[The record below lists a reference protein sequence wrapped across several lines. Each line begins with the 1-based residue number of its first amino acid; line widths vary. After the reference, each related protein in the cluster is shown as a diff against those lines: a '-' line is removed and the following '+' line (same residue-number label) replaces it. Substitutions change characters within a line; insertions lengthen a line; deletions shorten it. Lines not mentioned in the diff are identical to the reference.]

1 MKVIF
6 APRLYIYYLLFGGIP
21 HSRHTMV
28 PNSNERQQ
36 HVSEPDIVK
45 VKICHRLTECVTRAG
60 YDLITRRYK
69 RKMERGSIA
78 QKRGSI
84 VLPLYIYTH
93 THTCVAGGRQR
104 CTVDRNRAAIKSY
117 LSYCYLGRNS
127 PQVGIGT
134 STREWYVRSA
144 SHDDR
149 SQHSLSLAPPFV
161 RTHCREICAQCVRV
175 LTGYILMVGF
185 LRMRLPSHLSF
196 NPAEQSCKRPKEN
209 GVELGER
216 VYPISQVGSLNFR
229 HSWFVDPLVSWPERK
244 RIGEARPIALRR
256 RNELCK

>member
-21 HSRHTMV
+21 HSRHTIV

-84 VLPLYIYTH
+84 VLPSIYIYIH

-134 STREWYVRSA
+134 STREWYGQRATTTGANILSPSPPCLYVHTVARSVRS
-144 SHDDR
+144 
-149 SQHSLSLAPPFV
+149 
-161 RTHCREICAQCVRV
+161 
-175 LTGYILMVGF
+175 
-185 LRMRLPSHLSF
+185 
-196 NPAEQSCKRPKEN
+196 
-209 GVELGER
+209 
-216 VYPISQVGSLNFR
+216 
-229 HSWFVDPLVSWPERK
+229 VS
-244 RIGEARPIALRR
+244 AY
-256 RNELCK
+256 

>member
-1 MKVIF
+1 
-6 APRLYIYYLLFGGIP
+6 
-21 HSRHTMV
+21 
-28 PNSNERQQ
+28 
-36 HVSEPDIVK
+36 
-45 VKICHRLTECVTRAG
+45 
-60 YDLITRRYK
+60 
-69 RKMERGSIA
+69 MERGSIA

-84 VLPLYIYTH
+84 VLPSIYIYIH

-149 SQHSLSLAPPFV
+149 SQHSLSLGPPVCTYTLSRDLCAVCPHTDGIYFNGRVSAHAPSFPSFFHV
-161 RTHCREICAQCVRV
+161 R
-175 LTGYILMVGF
+175 
-185 LRMRLPSHLSF
+185 

-216 VYPISQVGSLNFR
+216 VYSISQVGSLNFR